1 MPYLISD
8 EPPRL
13 QDWPRLIAIT
23 FHKFVQNAT
32 GGSLQFR
39 TSLNPIFSSM
49 HMAAKN
55 NEVSGNR
62 RGLSFDRYSCS
73 CYEEHSRRDQA
84 LQKDIRVQ
92 ISKACSR

>member
-23 FHKFVQNAT
+23 FQKFVQNAT
-32 GGSLQFR
+32 DGSLQFR
-39 TSLNPIFSSM
+39 TSLNPI
-49 HMAAKN
+49 
-55 NEVSGNR
+55 
-62 RGLSFDRYSCS
+62 YSCS

-92 ISKACSR
+92 ISQACSR